1 MKTVKIRGEDAPPCI
16 TPVRKVMIAH
26 LGVGESRVGGAD
38 TANPA
43 PNARRT
49 RTRTRWARRRDDDRP
64 FIVLTETKFVC
75 RLSRALGGSPA
86 QRRAVRLCLQSRLL
100 RACWWTLRGM
110 PGERVRGR
118 AQHVGVHGLSRE
130 FRFSD
135 SPAGSDAQTDCLCSL
150 GFYGAPGGPCAGSRL
165 CMARFFKGSSD
176 G

>member
-75 RLSRALGGSPA
+75 RLSRALGKALKSF
-86 QRRAVRLCLQSRLL
+86 
-100 RACWWTLRGM
+100 W
-110 PGERVRGR
+110 
-118 AQHVGVHGLSRE
+118 
-130 FRFSD
+130 D
-135 SPAGSDAQTDCLCSL
+135 S
-150 GFYGAPGGPCAGSRL
+150 
-165 CMARFFKGSSD
+165 
-176 G
+176 